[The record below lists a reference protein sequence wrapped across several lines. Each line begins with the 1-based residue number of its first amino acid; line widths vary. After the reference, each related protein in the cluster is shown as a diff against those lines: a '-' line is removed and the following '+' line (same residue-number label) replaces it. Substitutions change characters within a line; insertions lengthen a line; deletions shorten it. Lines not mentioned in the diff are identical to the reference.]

1 MLIPS
6 MPEKG
11 HPGQINDTRPWYA
24 ETCFYNASRTNQQ
37 YTLNL
42 NPVIASVVNYGNY
55 TLLIAGAAT
64 TMVFS
69 QGVNSPL
76 ADFTSQWAQCVN
88 NFGYFWASIASPG
101 VITLT
106 ARTAGQSIP
115 LQAGQGMS
123 AAVITQTV
131 APFSPPALTA
141 GTLVYWLPTYSADPL
156 SHRQV
161 TTYDV
166 ASIQDGFDTYL
177 DVAGVVLRE
186 LSNYQQSDSIVGDRV
201 EVLRQG
207 SVWVRNYGTVA
218 IHRSSPVKA
227 NLLAGTALLPAGAFG
242 VGADLPQ
249 WVSNFQYDSFAYPGE
264 TVKLR
269 VLLP

>member
-1 MLIPS
+1 MA
-6 MPEKG
+6 EKG
-11 HPGQINDTRPWYA
+11 NPGQINDTRPWYA
-24 ETCFYNASRTNQQ
+24 ETCFYTASRTNQR

-42 NPVIASVVNYGNY
+42 NPVISSVVNYGNY

-76 ADFTSQWAQCVN
+76 ADFTSQWVQHIN

-106 ARTAGQSIP
+106 ARTAGQTVS

-123 AAVITQTV
+123 AAVITQTI

-141 GTLVYWLPTYSADPL
+141 GTLVYWLRNYTAEPQT
-156 SHRQV
+156 HRQV

-166 ASIQDGFDTYL
+166 ASIQDGFDDYL

-207 SVWVRNYGTVA
+207 SIWVRNYGTAAINRNTIVA
-218 IHRSSPVKA
+218 TNQLP
-227 NLLAGTALLPAGAFG
+227 GTNVLPCGAFG
-242 VGADLPQ
+242 IGVNSPL
-249 WVSNFQYDSFAYPGE
+249 WTNNLQYDSFAYPGE